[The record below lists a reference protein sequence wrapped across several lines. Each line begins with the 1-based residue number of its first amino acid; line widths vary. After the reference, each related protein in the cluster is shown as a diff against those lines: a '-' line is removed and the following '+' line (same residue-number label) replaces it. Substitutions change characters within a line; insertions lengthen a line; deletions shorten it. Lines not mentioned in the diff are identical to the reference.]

1 MKRLKPDVEIK
12 YICSVIDKNISAHK
26 ILNDRGLLS
35 QNVLSQ
41 LRNLT
46 EDIAILINNKENSLS
61 LDCHYENVETSM
73 NFVSGIKKYRY
84 IQKFHKFLQSTVSHY
99 TPSENDAERLML
111 YYYRYL
117 CMFKNNTRSAYNKV
131 FKVNSSSS

>member
-1 MKRLKPDVEIK
+1 MKRLKPEVEIK
-12 YICSVIDKNISAHK
+12 YICSVIDNNISAHK

-84 IQKFHKFLQSTVSHY
+84 IQK
-99 TPSENDAERLML
+99 
-111 YYYRYL
+111 
-117 CMFKNNTRSAYNKV
+117 
-131 FKVNSSSS
+131 